1 MKQIPVEEAEEGM
14 VLAADLSDSMDRI
27 IMKEGAIL
35 TALYVKKLS
44 RWGIELLCI
53 ESDDVD
59 EASDEISDER
69 IAAVEKLF
77 GNLGERKYM
86 MALKP
91 IALGY
96 EF

>member
-1 MKQIPVEEAEEGM
+1 MKQIPVEQAEEGM
-14 VLAADLSDSMDRI
+14 VLASNLSDSMDRV
-27 IMKEGAIL
+27 IMREGSVL
-35 TALYVKKLS
+35 TAPYLKKLA
-44 RWGIELLCI
+44 RWGVDVVCI
-53 ESDDVD
+53 ESEGDDGS
-59 EASDEISDER
+59 SDEISEER

-77 GNLGERKYM
+77 GNLTDKKYM